1 MKRPLS
7 AGSILFL
14 IVTAL
19 VVLGLIILLP
29 RMIA

>member
-14 IVTAL
+14 IVPAL
-19 VVLGLIILLP
+19 VILGLIILLP
-29 RMIA
+29 RMIV